1 LNVDSVPP
9 SQGRPTGGCTDTSGW
24 GGFSFSFHRKVLCL
38 DAGAGCGAAGP
49 TEGWASLADGV
60 ALVTPVMRS
69 AVLKNPRTVLVWPLA
84 SRWRPACQFA
94 AATNRLT
101 HGASSL
107 PSSTQPPPATG
118 SRFPTIAPPASARQA
133 PHPPTPSES
142 SAVRNRPGLPGRE
155 LFGCLHE
162 TDCFI
167 CPVAPLGARSGLKQ
181 IRRSIATGRAH
192 NDQKV
197 RDHY

>member
-1 LNVDSVPP
+1 MSLGNDIGYAGLLYLNVDSVPP

-69 AVLKNPRTVLVWPLA
+69 AVLKNSRTVLVWPLA

-118 SRFPTIAPPASARQA
+118 ARFPTIAPPASARQA
-133 PHPPTPSES
+133 PHPQPHLRVVPCEIDQDFRVASCSVAFMRRTAS
-142 SAVRNRPGLPGRE
+142 SARSRP
-155 LFGCLHE
+155 
-162 TDCFI
+162 
-167 CPVAPLGARSGLKQ
+167 
-181 IRRSIATGRAH
+181 RA
-192 NDQKV
+192 QEAV
-197 RDHY
+197 